1 MEPIS
6 QMPNE
11 ESTYLEWNGQLYID
25 FFYRKKEAIHWFLV
39 GWINSP
45 LIYTCVFAKDDI
57 VMNQFILLPKPYK
70 IVSSETMMDR
80 LISVT
85 KCSTDEVP

>member
-11 ESTYLEWNGQLYID
+11 ESTYLEWNGQLSID
-25 FFYRKKEAIHWFLV
+25 FSGMNQFLV
-39 GWINSP
+39 NVDFN
-45 LIYTCVFAKDDI
+45 CVFVKDDI
-57 VMNQFILLPKPYK
+57 VMDQFILLPKPYK
-70 IVSSETMMDR
+70 IVSSDTMMDR
-80 LISVT
+80 LISLT

>member
-11 ESTYLEWNGQLYID
+11 ESTYLEWNGQLSID
-25 FFYRKKEAIHWFLV
+25 FSGMNQFLV
-39 GWINSP
+39 NVDFN
-45 LIYTCVFAKDDI
+45 CVFVKDDI
-57 VMNQFILLPKPYK
+57 VMDQFILLPKPYK

-80 LISVT
+80 LISLT

>member
-6 QMPNE
+6 QMPYE
-11 ESTYLEWNGQLYID
+11 ESTYLEWNGQLSID
-25 FFYRKKEAIHWFLV
+25 FSGMNQFLV
-39 GWINSP
+39 NVDFN
-45 LIYTCVFAKDDI
+45 CVFVKDDI
-57 VMNQFILLPKPYK
+57 VMDQFILLPKPYK

-80 LISVT
+80 LISLT